1 MRAGCVPDAL
11 AARGRTGRD
20 SLCIFVFVFVF
31 DVSLGVDGEGGFGAV
46 AEFAY
51 SVASHRIADG
61 KTAPRMASR
70 MAAEPPSMHAV
81 CTQYARTQAASAI
94 HPPSSTLINLAADAN
109 YPEPIRHPNSR
120 PQFASRIEVK
130 IAFKMCEKCQVWR
143 MLS

>member
-1 MRAGCVPDAL
+1 MGLTADKALGSKTRCAGCVPDAL

-20 SLCIFVFVFVF
+20 RLCIFVFVF
-31 DVSLGVDGEGGFGAV
+31 DVSLGVGGEGGFGAV

-51 SVASHRIADG
+51 SVASDRIG
-61 KTAPRMASR
+61 SR
-70 MAAEPPSMHAV
+70 MARQHRGWLRAWLLSRPV

-130 IAFKMCEKCQVWR
+130 IA
-143 MLS
+143 